1 MKKVFLFAALVL
13 ACTAGS
19 NASAMN
25 EAALNASNSELMPV
39 KKSTKK
45 TTKKSTKKTTK
56 KSSSKKTTAKK
67 STASASTA
75 SAAPTTSSSSAAAAA
90 TTTTTNNTS
99 ATVNSAATVAGVLGA
114 ILGGSNAG
122 NGSNSSS
129 NAGSI
134 INGILNNVI
143 GSGTFKQADL
153 CHTWKYSKPG
163 CAFTSENLLAKA
175 GGEIAASKVENKL
188 EGYYKK
194 FGFSSSNTY
203 FTFNTDGTFSAKID
217 GKAWNG
223 TYTFDEKTHAIQLK
237 GLLLSASG
245 YATKTTNGISLLFDQ
260 KKLLNLI
267 KALSAFKGSST
278 LSAVGSIANNY
289 DGMQVGFEMTK

>member
-45 TTKKSTKKTTK
+45 TTKKT
-56 KSSSKKTTAKK
+56 SSKKTTAKK

-75 SAAPTTSSSSAAAAA
+75 SAAPTTSSAAASAA
-90 TTTTTNNTS
+90 TTTTANNTS

-278 LSAVGSIANNY
+278 LSAVGSFANNY

>member
-45 TTKKSTKKTTK
+45 STKKTTK
-56 KSSSKKTTAKK
+56 KTSSKKTTAKK

-75 SAAPTTSSSSAAAAA
+75 SAAPTTSSAAASAA
-90 TTTTTNNTS
+90 TTTTANNTS

-289 DGMQVGFEMTK
+289 DGMRVGFEMTK

>member
-1 MKKVFLFAALVL
+1 MKKLFILAALVL

-19 NASAMN
+19 TASAMN

-45 TTKKSTKKTTK
+45 TTKKSSSKKTT
-56 KSSSKKTTAKK
+56 SKKTTAKK
-67 STASASTA
+67 STTAAASTA
-75 SAAPTTSSSSAAAAA
+75 SAATTTAA
-90 TTTTTNNTS
+90 TTTTANNTS
-99 ATVNSAATVAGVLGA
+99 ATANSAATVAGVLGA

-278 LSAVGSIANNY
+278 LSVVGSIANNY

>member
-56 KSSSKKTTAKK
+56 KTSSKKTTAKK

-75 SAAPTTSSSSAAAAA
+75 SAAPTTSSAASAA
-90 TTTTTNNTS
+90 TTTTANNTS

-175 GGEIAASKVENKL
+175 GGEIVASKVENKL

>member
-56 KSSSKKTTAKK
+56 KTSSKKTTAKK

-75 SAAPTTSSSSAAAAA
+75 SAAPTTSSSASAA
-90 TTTTTNNTS
+90 TTTTANNTS

-114 ILGGSNAG
+114 ILGGSNDG

-129 NAGSI
+129 NAESI

-289 DGMQVGFEMTK
+289 DGMRVGFEMTK